1 MSSDIKI
8 KVQSFGRFLSNM
20 VMPNIGAFIAWGIIT
35 ALFIPTGWL
44 PNETLAKLVGP
55 MITYL
60 LPLLIGYTGGK
71 LVGGERGGVVGAIT
85 TMGVIVGADMPMFL
99 GSMIAGPLGGWCIK
113 HFDRW
118 VDGKIKSGFEM
129 LVNNFSAGIIGMILA
144 ILAFLGI
151 GPIVEALSKMLAAG
165 VNFMV
170 VHDMLPLA
178 SIFVEPAKILFL
190 NNAINHGIF
199 SPLGIQQ
206 SHELG
211 KSIFFLI
218 EANPGPG
225 MGVLLAYMFFGRGSA
240 KQSAGG
246 AAIIHFLG
254 GIHEIYFPY
263 VLMNPRLILAVIL
276 GGMTG
281 VFTLTILGGGLV
293 SPASPGSILAV
304 LAMTPKGAYF
314 ANIAGVCAAMA
325 VSFVVSAILLKTSKV
340 KEEDDIEAATRRMQ
354 DMKAE
359 SKGASPL
366 SAGDVT
372 NDLSH
377 VRKIIV
383 ACDAGVFMSSDI
395 KIKVQ
400 SFGRFLSNMVMPN
413 IGAFIAWGIITALF
427 IPTGWLPNE
436 TLAKLVGPMITY
448 LLPLLIGYTGGKLVG
463 GERGGVVG
471 AITTMGVI
479 VGADMPMFL
488 GSMIAGPLG
497 GWCIKHFDRWVDG
510 KIKSGFEMLVNNFS
524 AGIIGMILAILA
536 FLGIGPI
543 VEALSKMLAAGVNFM
558 VVHDMLPLASIFVEP
573 AKILFLNNAI
583 NHGIFSPLGIQQS
596 HELGKS
602 IFFLIE
608 ANPGPGMGV
617 LLAYMFFGRGSAKQ
631 SAGGAAIIHFL
642 GGIHEIYFPYVLMNP
657 RLILAVILGG
667 MTGVFTLTIL
677 GGGLVSPAS
686 PGSIL
691 AVLAMT
697 PKGAY
702 FANIAGV
709 CAAMAVSFVVS
720 AILLKTSKVKEEDD
734 IEAATRRMQDM
745 KAESKGAS
753 PLSAGDVTNDLSHV
767 RKIIV
772 ACDAGMGSS
781 AMGAGV
787 LRKKIQDAGLS
798 QISVTNS
805 AINNLPPDVDL
816 VITHRDLTERAM
828 RQVPQAQHISLTNFL
843 DSGLY
848 TSLTE
853 RLVAAQRHTA
863 NEEKVK
869 DSLKDSFDDSSANL
883 FKLGAENIFLGR
895 KAATKEE
902 AIRFAGEQLV
912 KGGYVEPEYVQAM
925 LDREK
930 LTPTYLGESIAVPHG
945 TVEAKDRVLKTGVVF
960 CQYPEGVRFGE
971 EEDDIARLVIGIAAR
986 NNEHIQVITS
996 LTNAL
1001 DDESVIERLAHTTSV
1016 DEVLEL
1022 LAGRK

>member
-1 MSSDIKI
+1 MSSDFKI

-60 LPLLIGYTGGK
+60 LPLLIGYTGGR
-71 LVGGERGGVVGAIT
+71 LVGGDRGGVVGAIT

-99 GSMIAGPLGGWCIK
+99 GAMIAGPLGGWAIK
-113 HFDRW
+113 KFDVW

-151 GPIVEALSKMLAAG
+151 GPAVEVLSKVLAAG

-170 VHDMLPLA
+170 AHDMLPLA

-206 SHELG
+206 SHDLG

-281 VFTLTILGGGLV
+281 VFTLSVLGGGLV

-314 ANIAGVCAAMA
+314 ANIAAICAAMA

-354 DMKAE
+354 DMKSQ
-359 SKGASPL
+359 SKGA
-366 SAGDVT
+366 A
-372 NDLSH
+372 
-377 VRKIIV
+377 
-383 ACDAGVFMSSDI
+383 
-395 KIKVQ
+395 
-400 SFGRFLSNMVMPN
+400 
-413 IGAFIAWGIITALF
+413 TAT
-427 IPTGWLPNE
+427 P
-436 TLAKLVGPMITY
+436 
-448 LLPLLIGYTGGKLVG
+448 
-463 GERGGVVG
+463 
-471 AITTMGVI
+471 
-479 VGADMPMFL
+479 
-488 GSMIAGPLG
+488 
-497 GWCIKHFDRWVDG
+497 
-510 KIKSGFEMLVNNFS
+510 
-524 AGIIGMILAILA
+524 
-536 FLGIGPI
+536 
-543 VEALSKMLAAGVNFM
+543 LAAGN
-558 VVHDMLPLASIFVEP
+558 
-573 AKILFLNNAI
+573 
-583 NHGIFSPLGIQQS
+583 
-596 HELGKS
+596 
-602 IFFLIE
+602 
-608 ANPGPGMGV
+608 
-617 LLAYMFFGRGSAKQ
+617 
-631 SAGGAAIIHFL
+631 
-642 GGIHEIYFPYVLMNP
+642 
-657 RLILAVILGG
+657 
-667 MTGVFTLTIL
+667 
-677 GGGLVSPAS
+677 VS
-686 PGSIL
+686 
-691 AVLAMT
+691 
-697 PKGAY
+697 
-702 FANIAGV
+702 
-709 CAAMAVSFVVS
+709 
-720 AILLKTSKVKEEDD
+720 
-734 IEAATRRMQDM
+734 
-745 KAESKGAS
+745 
-753 PLSAGDVTNDLSHV
+753 NDLSHV

-787 LRKKIQDAGLS
+787 LRKKVADAGLS
-798 QISVTNS
+798 NISVTNS
-805 AINNLPPDVDL
+805 AINSLPSDVDL

-853 RLVAAQRHTA
+853 RLVAAQRHED
-863 NEEKVK
+863 NEVKVRS
-869 DSLKDSFDDSSANL
+869 SLQDSFDESNSHL
-883 FKLGAENIFLGR
+883 FKLGAENIFLGLT
-895 KAATKEE
+895 ASHKED

-912 KGGYVEPEYVQAM
+912 KGGYVEPEYVAAM
-925 LDREK
+925 LEREK

-960 CQYPEGVRFGE
+960 CQYPAGVRFGE

-1001 DDESVIERLAHTTSV
+1001 DDETVIERLANTTSV
-1016 DEVLEL
+1016 EEVLAL
-1022 LAGRK
+1022 LNK

>member
-60 LPLLIGYTGGK
+60 LPLLIGYTGGR
-71 LVGGERGGVVGAIT
+71 LVGGDRGGVVGAIT

-99 GSMIAGPLGGWCIK
+99 GAMIAGPLGGYCIK
-113 HFDRW
+113 KFDAA

-144 ILAFLGI
+144 ILAVLGI
-151 GPIVEALSKMLAAG
+151 GPAVEVLSKLLAAG

-170 VHDMLPLA
+170 AHDMLPLA

-206 SHELG
+206 SHDLG

-240 KQSAGG
+240 RQSAGG

-263 VLMNPRLILAVIL
+263 VLMNPRLLIAVIL

-281 VFTLTILGGGLV
+281 VFTLNILDGGLV

-314 ANIAGVCAAMA
+314 ANIVAIFAALI

-340 KEEDDIEAATRRMQ
+340 KEEDD
-354 DMKAE
+354 
-359 SKGASPL
+359 
-366 SAGDVT
+366 
-372 NDLSH
+372 
-377 VRKIIV
+377 
-383 ACDAGVFMSSDI
+383 
-395 KIKVQ
+395 
-400 SFGRFLSNMVMPN
+400 
-413 IGAFIAWGIITALF
+413 
-427 IPTGWLPNE
+427 
-436 TLAKLVGPMITY
+436 
-448 LLPLLIGYTGGKLVG
+448 
-463 GERGGVVG
+463 
-471 AITTMGVI
+471 
-479 VGADMPMFL
+479 
-488 GSMIAGPLG
+488 
-497 GWCIKHFDRWVDG
+497 
-510 KIKSGFEMLVNNFS
+510 
-524 AGIIGMILAILA
+524 
-536 FLGIGPI
+536 
-543 VEALSKMLAAGVNFM
+543 
-558 VVHDMLPLASIFVEP
+558 
-573 AKILFLNNAI
+573 
-583 NHGIFSPLGIQQS
+583 
-596 HELGKS
+596 
-602 IFFLIE
+602 
-608 ANPGPGMGV
+608 
-617 LLAYMFFGRGSAKQ
+617 
-631 SAGGAAIIHFL
+631 
-642 GGIHEIYFPYVLMNP
+642 
-657 RLILAVILGG
+657 
-667 MTGVFTLTIL
+667 
-677 GGGLVSPAS
+677 
-686 PGSIL
+686 
-691 AVLAMT
+691 
-697 PKGAY
+697 
-702 FANIAGV
+702 
-709 CAAMAVSFVVS
+709 
-720 AILLKTSKVKEEDD
+720 D

-745 KAESKGAS
+745 KAQSKGAT
-753 PLSAGDVTNDLSHV
+753 PLAAGDVTNDLSHV

-787 LRKKIQDAGLS
+787 LRKKVQDAGLTN
-798 QISVTNS
+798 ISVTNT
-805 AINNLPPDVDL
+805 AINSLPSDVDL

-828 RQVPQAQHISLTNFL
+828 RQAPQAQHISLTNFL

-848 TSLTE
+848 SNLTE
-853 RLVAAQRHTA
+853 RLVAAQRHADNTT
-863 NEEKVK
+863 KVQT
-869 DSLKDSFDDSSANL
+869 SLQDSFDTSNSNL

-895 KAATKEE
+895 TASNKEE

-912 KGGYVEPEYVQAM
+912 KGGYVQPEYVEAM
-925 LDREK
+925 LEREK

-971 EEDDIARLVIGIAAR
+971 EPDDIARLVIGIAAR

-1001 DDESVIERLAHTTSV
+1001 DDETVIERLAQTTSV
-1016 DEVLEL
+1016 EEVLTL
-1022 LAGRK
+1022 LKA

>member
-99 GSMIAGPLGGWCIK
+99 GSMIAGPLGGWAIK
-113 HFDRW
+113 KFDVW

-151 GPIVEALSKMLAAG
+151 GPAVEVLSKILAAG

-170 VHDMLPLA
+170 AHEMLPLA

-281 VFTLTILGGGLV
+281 VFTLTILNGGLV

-314 ANIAGVCAAMA
+314 ANIAAIIAAMA
-325 VSFVVSAILLKTSKV
+325 VSFVVAAVLLKTSKV

-354 DMKAE
+354 DMKAQ
-359 SKGASPL
+359 SKGGATPL
-366 SAGDVT
+366 AAGDV
-372 NDLSH
+372 
-377 VRKIIV
+377 
-383 ACDAGVFMSSDI
+383 A
-395 KIKVQ
+395 
-400 SFGRFLSNMVMPN
+400 
-413 IGAFIAWGIITALF
+413 
-427 IPTGWLPNE
+427 
-436 TLAKLVGPMITY
+436 
-448 LLPLLIGYTGGKLVG
+448 
-463 GERGGVVG
+463 
-471 AITTMGVI
+471 
-479 VGADMPMFL
+479 
-488 GSMIAGPLG
+488 
-497 GWCIKHFDRWVDG
+497 
-510 KIKSGFEMLVNNFS
+510 
-524 AGIIGMILAILA
+524 
-536 FLGIGPI
+536 
-543 VEALSKMLAAGVNFM
+543 
-558 VVHDMLPLASIFVEP
+558 
-573 AKILFLNNAI
+573 
-583 NHGIFSPLGIQQS
+583 
-596 HELGKS
+596 
-602 IFFLIE
+602 
-608 ANPGPGMGV
+608 
-617 LLAYMFFGRGSAKQ
+617 
-631 SAGGAAIIHFL
+631 
-642 GGIHEIYFPYVLMNP
+642 
-657 RLILAVILGG
+657 
-667 MTGVFTLTIL
+667 
-677 GGGLVSPAS
+677 
-686 PGSIL
+686 
-691 AVLAMT
+691 
-697 PKGAY
+697 
-702 FANIAGV
+702 
-709 CAAMAVSFVVS
+709 
-720 AILLKTSKVKEEDD
+720 
-734 IEAATRRMQDM
+734 
-745 KAESKGAS
+745 
-753 PLSAGDVTNDLSHV
+753 NDLSHV

-787 LRKKIQDAGLS
+787 LRKKVQDAGLS
-798 QISVTNS
+798 NISVTNS

-853 RLVAAQRHTA
+853 RLVSAQRHTD
-863 NEEKVK
+863 NEEKVR
-869 DSLKDSFDDSSANL
+869 DSLKDSFDASDTNL
-883 FKLGAENIFLGR
+883 FRLGAENIFLGR

-902 AIRFAGEQLV
+902 AILFAGEQLV

-930 LTPTYLGESIAVPHG
+930 LTSTYLGESIAVPHG
-945 TVEAKDRVLKTGVVF
+945 TIEAKDRVLKTGIVF

-971 EEDDIARLVIGIAAR
+971 EEDEVARLVIGIAAR

-1001 DDESVIERLAHTTSV
+1001 DDESVIERLAKTTSV
-1016 DEVLEL
+1016 EEVLTL
-1022 LAGRK
+1022 LKA

>member
-99 GSMIAGPLGGWCIK
+99 GSMIAGPLGGWAIK
-113 HFDRW
+113 KFDVW

-151 GPIVEALSKMLAAG
+151 GPAVEVLSKILAAG

-170 VHDMLPLA
+170 AHDMLPLA

-206 SHELG
+206 SHDLG

-281 VFTLTILGGGLV
+281 VFTLTLLNGGLV

-314 ANIAGVCAAMA
+314 ANIAAVVAAMA
-325 VSFVVSAILLKTSKV
+325 VSFVVSAVLLKTSKV

-354 DMKAE
+354 DMKAQ
-359 SKGASPL
+359 SKGGATPL
-366 SAGDVT
+366 AAGDV
-372 NDLSH
+372 
-377 VRKIIV
+377 
-383 ACDAGVFMSSDI
+383 A
-395 KIKVQ
+395 
-400 SFGRFLSNMVMPN
+400 
-413 IGAFIAWGIITALF
+413 
-427 IPTGWLPNE
+427 
-436 TLAKLVGPMITY
+436 
-448 LLPLLIGYTGGKLVG
+448 
-463 GERGGVVG
+463 
-471 AITTMGVI
+471 
-479 VGADMPMFL
+479 
-488 GSMIAGPLG
+488 
-497 GWCIKHFDRWVDG
+497 
-510 KIKSGFEMLVNNFS
+510 
-524 AGIIGMILAILA
+524 
-536 FLGIGPI
+536 
-543 VEALSKMLAAGVNFM
+543 
-558 VVHDMLPLASIFVEP
+558 
-573 AKILFLNNAI
+573 
-583 NHGIFSPLGIQQS
+583 
-596 HELGKS
+596 
-602 IFFLIE
+602 
-608 ANPGPGMGV
+608 
-617 LLAYMFFGRGSAKQ
+617 
-631 SAGGAAIIHFL
+631 
-642 GGIHEIYFPYVLMNP
+642 
-657 RLILAVILGG
+657 
-667 MTGVFTLTIL
+667 
-677 GGGLVSPAS
+677 
-686 PGSIL
+686 
-691 AVLAMT
+691 
-697 PKGAY
+697 
-702 FANIAGV
+702 
-709 CAAMAVSFVVS
+709 
-720 AILLKTSKVKEEDD
+720 
-734 IEAATRRMQDM
+734 
-745 KAESKGAS
+745 
-753 PLSAGDVTNDLSHV
+753 NDLSHV

-787 LRKKIQDAGLS
+787 LRKKVHDAGLS
-798 QISVTNS
+798 NISVTNC

-853 RLVAAQRHTA
+853 RLVAAQRHTD
-863 NEEKVK
+863 NEEKVR
-869 DSLKDSFDDSSANL
+869 DSLKDSFDASDTNL

-902 AIRFAGEQLV
+902 AILFAGEQLV

-930 LTPTYLGESIAVPHG
+930 LTSTYLGESIAVPHG
-945 TVEAKDRVLKTGVVF
+945 TIEAKDRVLKTGIVF

-971 EEDDIARLVIGIAAR
+971 EEDEVARLVIGIAAR

-1001 DDESVIERLAHTTSV
+1001 DDESVIERLAKTTSV
-1016 DEVLEL
+1016 EEVLTL
-1022 LAGRK
+1022 LKA

>member
-1 MSSDIKI
+1 
-8 KVQSFGRFLSNM
+8 
-20 VMPNIGAFIAWGIIT
+20 
-35 ALFIPTGWL
+35 
-44 PNETLAKLVGP
+44 
-55 MITYL
+55 
-60 LPLLIGYTGGK
+60 
-71 LVGGERGGVVGAIT
+71 
-85 TMGVIVGADMPMFL
+85 
-99 GSMIAGPLGGWCIK
+99 
-113 HFDRW
+113 
-118 VDGKIKSGFEM
+118 M

-151 GPIVEALSKMLAAG
+151 GPAVEVLSKILAAG

-170 VHDMLPLA
+170 AHEMLPLA

-281 VFTLTILGGGLV
+281 VFTLTILNGGLV

-314 ANIAGVCAAMA
+314 ANIAAIIAAMA
-325 VSFVVSAILLKTSKV
+325 VSFVVAAVLLKTSKV

-354 DMKAE
+354 DMKAQ
-359 SKGASPL
+359 SKGGATPL
-366 SAGDVT
+366 AAGDV
-372 NDLSH
+372 
-377 VRKIIV
+377 
-383 ACDAGVFMSSDI
+383 A
-395 KIKVQ
+395 
-400 SFGRFLSNMVMPN
+400 
-413 IGAFIAWGIITALF
+413 
-427 IPTGWLPNE
+427 
-436 TLAKLVGPMITY
+436 
-448 LLPLLIGYTGGKLVG
+448 
-463 GERGGVVG
+463 
-471 AITTMGVI
+471 
-479 VGADMPMFL
+479 
-488 GSMIAGPLG
+488 
-497 GWCIKHFDRWVDG
+497 
-510 KIKSGFEMLVNNFS
+510 
-524 AGIIGMILAILA
+524 
-536 FLGIGPI
+536 
-543 VEALSKMLAAGVNFM
+543 
-558 VVHDMLPLASIFVEP
+558 
-573 AKILFLNNAI
+573 
-583 NHGIFSPLGIQQS
+583 
-596 HELGKS
+596 
-602 IFFLIE
+602 
-608 ANPGPGMGV
+608 
-617 LLAYMFFGRGSAKQ
+617 
-631 SAGGAAIIHFL
+631 
-642 GGIHEIYFPYVLMNP
+642 
-657 RLILAVILGG
+657 
-667 MTGVFTLTIL
+667 
-677 GGGLVSPAS
+677 
-686 PGSIL
+686 
-691 AVLAMT
+691 
-697 PKGAY
+697 
-702 FANIAGV
+702 
-709 CAAMAVSFVVS
+709 
-720 AILLKTSKVKEEDD
+720 
-734 IEAATRRMQDM
+734 
-745 KAESKGAS
+745 
-753 PLSAGDVTNDLSHV
+753 NDLSHV

-787 LRKKIQDAGLS
+787 LRKKVQDAGLS
-798 QISVTNS
+798 NISVTNS

-853 RLVAAQRHTA
+853 RLVSAQRHTD
-863 NEEKVK
+863 NEEKVR
-869 DSLKDSFDDSSANL
+869 DSLKDSFDASDTNL

-902 AIRFAGEQLV
+902 AILFAGEQLV

-930 LTPTYLGESIAVPHG
+930 LTSTYLGESIAVPHG
-945 TVEAKDRVLKTGVVF
+945 TIEAKDRVLKTGIVF

-971 EEDDIARLVIGIAAR
+971 EEDEVARLVIGIAAR

-1001 DDESVIERLAHTTSV
+1001 DDESVIERLAKTTSV
-1016 DEVLEL
+1016 EEVLTL
-1022 LAGRK
+1022 LKA

>member
-1 MSSDIKI
+1 MSSDFKI

-60 LPLLIGYTGGK
+60 LPLLIGYTGGR
-71 LVGGERGGVVGAIT
+71 LVGGDRGGVVGAIT
-85 TMGVIVGADMPMFL
+85 TMGVSVGADMPMFL
-99 GSMIAGPLGGWCIK
+99 GAMIAGPLGGWAIK
-113 HFDRW
+113 KFDVW

-151 GPIVEALSKMLAAG
+151 GPAVEVLSKLLAAG

-170 VHDMLPLA
+170 AHDMLPLA

-206 SHELG
+206 SHDLG

-281 VFTLTILGGGLV
+281 VFTLSVLGGGLV

-314 ANIAGVCAAMA
+314 ANIAAICAAMA

-354 DMKAE
+354 DMKSQ
-359 SKGASPL
+359 SKGVAATPL
-366 SAGDVT
+366 AAGDV
-372 NDLSH
+372 S
-377 VRKIIV
+377 
-383 ACDAGVFMSSDI
+383 
-395 KIKVQ
+395 
-400 SFGRFLSNMVMPN
+400 
-413 IGAFIAWGIITALF
+413 
-427 IPTGWLPNE
+427 
-436 TLAKLVGPMITY
+436 
-448 LLPLLIGYTGGKLVG
+448 
-463 GERGGVVG
+463 
-471 AITTMGVI
+471 
-479 VGADMPMFL
+479 
-488 GSMIAGPLG
+488 
-497 GWCIKHFDRWVDG
+497 
-510 KIKSGFEMLVNNFS
+510 
-524 AGIIGMILAILA
+524 
-536 FLGIGPI
+536 
-543 VEALSKMLAAGVNFM
+543 
-558 VVHDMLPLASIFVEP
+558 
-573 AKILFLNNAI
+573 
-583 NHGIFSPLGIQQS
+583 
-596 HELGKS
+596 
-602 IFFLIE
+602 
-608 ANPGPGMGV
+608 
-617 LLAYMFFGRGSAKQ
+617 
-631 SAGGAAIIHFL
+631 
-642 GGIHEIYFPYVLMNP
+642 
-657 RLILAVILGG
+657 
-667 MTGVFTLTIL
+667 
-677 GGGLVSPAS
+677 
-686 PGSIL
+686 
-691 AVLAMT
+691 
-697 PKGAY
+697 
-702 FANIAGV
+702 
-709 CAAMAVSFVVS
+709 
-720 AILLKTSKVKEEDD
+720 
-734 IEAATRRMQDM
+734 
-745 KAESKGAS
+745 
-753 PLSAGDVTNDLSHV
+753 NDLSHV

-787 LRKKIQDAGLS
+787 LRKKVADAGLS

-805 AINNLPPDVDL
+805 AINSLPADVDL

-848 TSLTE
+848 TNLTE
-853 RLVAAQRHTA
+853 RLVAAQRHED
-863 NEEKVK
+863 NEVKVRT
-869 DSLKDSFDDSSANL
+869 SLQDSFDESNSHL
-883 FKLGAENIFLGR
+883 FRLGAENIFLGR
-895 KAATKEE
+895 TASHKEE

-912 KGGYVEPEYVQAM
+912 KGGYVQPEYVQAM

-960 CQYPEGVRFGE
+960 CQYPAGVRFGE

-1001 DDESVIERLAHTTSV
+1001 DDETVIERLANTTSV
-1016 DEVLEL
+1016 EEVLAL
-1022 LAGRK
+1022 LNK

>member
-71 LVGGERGGVVGAIT
+71 LIGGERGGVVGAIT

-99 GSMIAGPLGGWCIK
+99 GAMIAGPLGGWAIK
-113 HFDRW
+113 HFDSW

-151 GPIVEALSKMLAAG
+151 GPAVEVLSKILAAG

-225 MGVLLAYMFFGRGSA
+225 MGVLMAYMFFGRGNA

-281 VFTLTILGGGLV
+281 VFTLTILNGGLV

-314 ANIAGVCAAMA
+314 ANIAAIIAAMV
-325 VSFVVSAILLKTSKV
+325 VSFVISAILLKTSKV
-340 KEEDDIEAATRRMQ
+340 KEEDDIDAATRRMQ

-359 SKGASPL
+359 SKGAATPL
-366 SAGDVT
+366 SAGT
-372 NDLSH
+372 
-377 VRKIIV
+377 V
-383 ACDAGVFMSSDI
+383 A
-395 KIKVQ
+395 
-400 SFGRFLSNMVMPN
+400 
-413 IGAFIAWGIITALF
+413 
-427 IPTGWLPNE
+427 
-436 TLAKLVGPMITY
+436 
-448 LLPLLIGYTGGKLVG
+448 
-463 GERGGVVG
+463 
-471 AITTMGVI
+471 
-479 VGADMPMFL
+479 
-488 GSMIAGPLG
+488 
-497 GWCIKHFDRWVDG
+497 
-510 KIKSGFEMLVNNFS
+510 
-524 AGIIGMILAILA
+524 
-536 FLGIGPI
+536 
-543 VEALSKMLAAGVNFM
+543 
-558 VVHDMLPLASIFVEP
+558 
-573 AKILFLNNAI
+573 
-583 NHGIFSPLGIQQS
+583 
-596 HELGKS
+596 
-602 IFFLIE
+602 
-608 ANPGPGMGV
+608 
-617 LLAYMFFGRGSAKQ
+617 
-631 SAGGAAIIHFL
+631 
-642 GGIHEIYFPYVLMNP
+642 
-657 RLILAVILGG
+657 
-667 MTGVFTLTIL
+667 
-677 GGGLVSPAS
+677 
-686 PGSIL
+686 
-691 AVLAMT
+691 
-697 PKGAY
+697 
-702 FANIAGV
+702 
-709 CAAMAVSFVVS
+709 
-720 AILLKTSKVKEEDD
+720 
-734 IEAATRRMQDM
+734 
-745 KAESKGAS
+745 
-753 PLSAGDVTNDLSHV
+753 NDLSHV

-787 LRKKIQDAGLS
+787 LRKKVQDAGLS
-798 QISVTNS
+798 NISVTNC

-848 TSLTE
+848 TNLTE
-853 RLVAAQRHTA
+853 RLVAAQRHTD
-863 NEEKVK
+863 NEKKVHG
-869 DSLKDSFDDSSANL
+869 SLKDSFDAPETNL

-930 LTPTYLGESIAVPHG
+930 LTSTYLGESIAVPHG
-945 TVEAKDRVLKTGVVF
+945 TIEAKDRVLKTGVVF

-971 EEDDIARLVIGIAAR
+971 DEDDVARLVIGIAAR

-1001 DDESVIERLAHTTSV
+1001 DDESVIERLTHTTSV
-1016 DEVLEL
+1016 EEVLSL
-1022 LAGRK
+1022 LKV

>member
-71 LVGGERGGVVGAIT
+71 LVGGERGGIVGAIT

-99 GSMIAGPLGGWCIK
+99 GSMIAGPLGGWAIK
-113 HFDRW
+113 KFDVW

-151 GPIVEALSKMLAAG
+151 GPAVEVLSKILAAG

-170 VHDMLPLA
+170 AHDMLPLA

-206 SHELG
+206 SHDLG

-281 VFTLTILGGGLV
+281 VFTLTLLNGGLV

-314 ANIAGVCAAMA
+314 ANIAAIVAAMA
-325 VSFVVSAILLKTSKV
+325 VSFVVSAVLLKTSKV

-354 DMKAE
+354 DMKAQ
-359 SKGASPL
+359 SKGGATPL
-366 SAGDVT
+366 AAGDV
-372 NDLSH
+372 
-377 VRKIIV
+377 
-383 ACDAGVFMSSDI
+383 A
-395 KIKVQ
+395 
-400 SFGRFLSNMVMPN
+400 
-413 IGAFIAWGIITALF
+413 
-427 IPTGWLPNE
+427 
-436 TLAKLVGPMITY
+436 
-448 LLPLLIGYTGGKLVG
+448 
-463 GERGGVVG
+463 
-471 AITTMGVI
+471 
-479 VGADMPMFL
+479 
-488 GSMIAGPLG
+488 
-497 GWCIKHFDRWVDG
+497 
-510 KIKSGFEMLVNNFS
+510 
-524 AGIIGMILAILA
+524 
-536 FLGIGPI
+536 
-543 VEALSKMLAAGVNFM
+543 
-558 VVHDMLPLASIFVEP
+558 
-573 AKILFLNNAI
+573 
-583 NHGIFSPLGIQQS
+583 
-596 HELGKS
+596 
-602 IFFLIE
+602 
-608 ANPGPGMGV
+608 
-617 LLAYMFFGRGSAKQ
+617 
-631 SAGGAAIIHFL
+631 
-642 GGIHEIYFPYVLMNP
+642 
-657 RLILAVILGG
+657 
-667 MTGVFTLTIL
+667 
-677 GGGLVSPAS
+677 
-686 PGSIL
+686 
-691 AVLAMT
+691 
-697 PKGAY
+697 
-702 FANIAGV
+702 
-709 CAAMAVSFVVS
+709 
-720 AILLKTSKVKEEDD
+720 
-734 IEAATRRMQDM
+734 
-745 KAESKGAS
+745 
-753 PLSAGDVTNDLSHV
+753 NDLSHV

-787 LRKKIQDAGLS
+787 LRKKVHDAGLS
-798 QISVTNS
+798 NISVTNC

-853 RLVAAQRHTA
+853 RLVAAQRHTD
-863 NEEKVK
+863 NEEKVR
-869 DSLKDSFDDSSANL
+869 DSLKDSFDASDTNL

-902 AIRFAGEQLV
+902 AILFAGEQLV

-930 LTPTYLGESIAVPHG
+930 LTSTYLGESIAVPHG
-945 TVEAKDRVLKTGVVF
+945 TIEAKDRVLKTGIVF

-971 EEDDIARLVIGIAAR
+971 EEDEVARLVIGIAAR

-1001 DDESVIERLAHTTSV
+1001 DDESVIERLAKTTSV
-1016 DEVLEL
+1016 EEVLTL
-1022 LAGRK
+1022 LKA

>member
-60 LPLLIGYTGGK
+60 LPLLIGYTGGR

-99 GSMIAGPLGGWCIK
+99 GSMIAGPLGGYCIK
-113 HFDRW
+113 KFDSW

-151 GPIVEALSKMLAAG
+151 GPAVEVLSKILAAG

-170 VHDMLPLA
+170 AHDMLPLA

-206 SHELG
+206 SHEMG

-281 VFTLTILGGGLV
+281 VFTLTILNGGLV

-314 ANIAGVCAAMA
+314 ANIAAIVAAMA

-366 SAGDVT
+366 A
-372 NDLSH
+372 
-377 VRKIIV
+377 
-383 ACDAGVFMSSDI
+383 
-395 KIKVQ
+395 
-400 SFGRFLSNMVMPN
+400 
-413 IGAFIAWGIITALF
+413 
-427 IPTGWLPNE
+427 
-436 TLAKLVGPMITY
+436 
-448 LLPLLIGYTGGKLVG
+448 
-463 GERGGVVG
+463 
-471 AITTMGVI
+471 
-479 VGADMPMFL
+479 
-488 GSMIAGPLG
+488 
-497 GWCIKHFDRWVDG
+497 
-510 KIKSGFEMLVNNFS
+510 
-524 AGIIGMILAILA
+524 
-536 FLGIGPI
+536 
-543 VEALSKMLAAGVNFM
+543 
-558 VVHDMLPLASIFVEP
+558 
-573 AKILFLNNAI
+573 
-583 NHGIFSPLGIQQS
+583 
-596 HELGKS
+596 
-602 IFFLIE
+602 
-608 ANPGPGMGV
+608 
-617 LLAYMFFGRGSAKQ
+617 
-631 SAGGAAIIHFL
+631 
-642 GGIHEIYFPYVLMNP
+642 
-657 RLILAVILGG
+657 
-667 MTGVFTLTIL
+667 
-677 GGGLVSPAS
+677 
-686 PGSIL
+686 
-691 AVLAMT
+691 
-697 PKGAY
+697 
-702 FANIAGV
+702 
-709 CAAMAVSFVVS
+709 
-720 AILLKTSKVKEEDD
+720 
-734 IEAATRRMQDM
+734 
-745 KAESKGAS
+745 
-753 PLSAGDVTNDLSHV
+753 
-767 RKIIV
+767 

-787 LRKKIQDAGLS
+787 LRKKVQDAGLS

-853 RLVAAQRHTA
+853 RLVAAQRHNT
-863 NEEKVK
+863 NEEKVR
-869 DSLKDSFDDSSANL
+869 DHLKDSFEEGDNNL

-895 KAATKEE
+895 KAANKEE

-912 KGGYVEPEYVQAM
+912 KGGYVEPEYVEAM

-1022 LAGRK
+1022 LAGKKA